1 MLSNTILKPMVKGM
15 DEIAQVKLV
24 FKRVL
29 DTNGK
34 VYWKVELVPESDN
47 VVSFLTVSSNQ
58 AASIRVI

>member
-47 VVSFLTVSSNQ
+47 VDSFLTVSSNQ